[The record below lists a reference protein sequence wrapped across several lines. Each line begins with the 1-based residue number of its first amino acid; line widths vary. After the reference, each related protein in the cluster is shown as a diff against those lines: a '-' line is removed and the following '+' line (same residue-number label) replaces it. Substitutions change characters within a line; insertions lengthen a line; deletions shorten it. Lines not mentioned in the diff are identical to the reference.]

1 MPAHQGPRG
10 DGDDDPSLRIAEA
23 MDRSLHYLLS
33 RTTLGLSP
41 MGLSKAYF
49 DWLVHLA
56 LSPGKQLQLW
66 HKSIRKTPGG
76 APGALRRP
84 QRRGDPCIAPLPQ
97 DKRFDGQA
105 WQQWPFNVMYQT
117 FLLQQQWWY
126 NAATGVRG
134 VSAHHERM
142 IEFAFRQMLDVFSP
156 SNFVLTNP
164 EILAKTQAEAGQN
177 LVRGFWNFVEDWER
191 AANGRPPVGTEKF
204 VVGKNLATTRGKVVF
219 RNRLMEL
226 IQYAPATN
234 RVHPVAERLV
244 EGDGAGLDLEMW
256 VVGSPS
262 AGRGIRSHSRHG
274 PRSIDAEG
282 CKRMSDIG
290 YFPDVASLLER
301 TTRTPS
307 AIRSLGCSEHDRP
320 LGQAA
325 HHLGDRSRLRWPIST
340 STTRARPRST
350 AKTAQLSPLRN
361 SALIGTRRALA
372 DS

>member
-1 MPAHQGPRG
+1 
-10 DGDDDPSLRIAEA
+10 
-23 MDRSLHYLLS
+23 
-33 RTTLGLSP
+33 

-134 VSAHHERM
+134 VSGHHERI

-204 VVGKNLATTRGKVVF
+204 VVGKNLATTPRQGRLPQPADGAHPIRAGDRPRAPRRRAPCRGRRRRSRPGNVGGWIAF
-219 RNRLMEL
+219 SG
-226 IQYAPATN
+226 
-234 RVHPVAERLV
+234 
-244 EGDGAGLDLEMW
+244 EGDQ
-256 VVGSPS
+256 V
-262 AGRGIRSHSRHG
+262 
-274 PRSIDAEG
+274 
-282 CKRMSDIG
+282 
-290 YFPDVASLLER
+290 
-301 TTRTPS
+301 
-307 AIRSLGCSEHDRP
+307 
-320 LGQAA
+320 
-325 HHLGDRSRLRWPIST
+325 
-340 STTRARPRST
+340 
-350 AKTAQLSPLRN
+350 
-361 SALIGTRRALA
+361 ALA
-372 DS
+372 SRPTLY